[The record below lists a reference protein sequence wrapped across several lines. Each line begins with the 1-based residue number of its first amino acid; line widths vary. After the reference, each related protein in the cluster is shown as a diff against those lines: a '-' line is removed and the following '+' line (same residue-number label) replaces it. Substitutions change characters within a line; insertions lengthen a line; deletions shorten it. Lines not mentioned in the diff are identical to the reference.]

1 MKKILALALAL
12 IMALSCAAFA
22 SAEGEVTL
30 DVIICEYGNN
40 TRNWFLG
47 TGMNGTNFVDLF
59 QAANPDIKL
68 TARSIMNGWRYSGLA
83 LARCPITWRIR
94 SA

>member
-1 MKKILALALAL
+1 MKKILALLLAL
-12 IMALSCAAFA
+12 TMLLSCAAFA

-40 TRNWFLG
+40 TRDWFLG
-47 TGMNGTNFVDLF
+47 RGMNGSNFVDLF

-68 TARSIMNGWRYSGLA
+68 NLEVVS
-83 LARCPITWRIR
+83 
-94 SA
+94 